1 MLLEQQNLIG
11 IFSSQAVRAVHR
23 DDIDIRIVNRITQT
37 IKGGPIEAGAAVSLV
52 AEDMGLG

>member
-1 MLLEQQNLIG
+1 MLLEQQNLIS

-52 AEDMGLG
+52 AEDIG